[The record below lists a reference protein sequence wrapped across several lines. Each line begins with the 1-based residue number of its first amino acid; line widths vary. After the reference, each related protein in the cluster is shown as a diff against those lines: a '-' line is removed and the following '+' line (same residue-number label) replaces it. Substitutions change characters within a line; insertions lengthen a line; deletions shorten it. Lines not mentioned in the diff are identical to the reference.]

1 MCDRLV
7 GVMPRLAEQGDPQGQ
22 GLELMALIACSE
34 CGKEI
39 SDKAPSCP
47 HCGVLRTDMATAE
60 APTPAPSGGAFSGVF
75 KTILSFVVG
84 SYVLTYGLNWLSTGT
99 PPHPVRLVTDLLRE
113 VGVPVGNLDCDSIHP
128 EVISVSVD
136 SAAKN
141 DGIAIRDIVNIST
154 ESQSPTEVS
163 CIGRATWST
172 GQNSKIT
179 YSKTLRGGAYWI
191 EFQEQLF

>member
-1 MCDRLV
+1 
-7 GVMPRLAEQGDPQGQ
+7 MPRLAEQGDPQGQ

-47 HCGVLRTDMATAE
+47 HCGVLRTDMGAAE

-99 PPHPVRLVTDLLRE
+99 PPHPVRRVTDLLRE
-113 VGVPVGNLDCDSIHP
+113 VGVPVGNLDGDSIHP
-128 EVISVSVD
+128 AVVAVSVD